1 MRVMKDTFTQVVRIG
16 FGIVALAVALYGA
29 DALWFAPHRLPLCEQ
44 EKLPEG
50 RICLETALK
59 RWMRPGE
66 PGKYDIVWVD
76 ARSENDYEL
85 HHLILSEDRVFPI
98 RPGVDMQQLLDAAIE
113 RLIEATDRQ
122 EGIIVFCTSAC
133 TASSEI
139 AEEIRRTGLV
149 EAPVYVLEGGW
160 EALKKSDLVKD

>member
-1 MRVMKDTFTQVVRIG
+1 MLGMKDTFSQVVRIG

-29 DALWFAPHRLPLCEQ
+29 DALWFAPNRLPPCAQ
-44 EKLPEG
+44 EELPEG

-66 PGKYDIVWVD
+66 PGKYNIVWVD

-98 RPGVDMQQLLDAAIE
+98 RPGADIQQLLDAAIE
-113 RLIEATDRQ
+113 RLIDAEERGEA
-122 EGIIVFCTSAC
+122 IVIFCTRAC
-133 TASSEI
+133 NSSTEV
-139 AEEIRRTGLV
+139 AEEIRRTGLIQ
-149 EAPVYVLEGGW
+149 APIYVLEGGW
-160 EALKKSDLVKD
+160 DALKKSDLVKD

>member
-1 MRVMKDTFTQVVRIG
+1 MKDTFTQVVRIG
-16 FGIVALAVALYGA
+16 FGIVALAMALYGV
-29 DALWFAPHRLPLCEQ
+29 DALCFAPRRLPPCVQ
-44 EKLPEG
+44 QTLPQG

-59 RWMRPGE
+59 LWMRPDE
-66 PGKYDIVWVD
+66 PGKYNIVWVD

-98 RPGVDMQQLLDAAIE
+98 RPGAELQQLLDAAIE
-113 RLIEATDRQ
+113 RLIDAGERK

-133 TASSEI
+133 TASAEI

-149 EAPVYVLEGGW
+149 DAPIYVLECCW
-160 EALKKSDLVKD
+160 DALKKSDLVKD